1 MITKG
6 RSSKGVNF
14 CTSGVACAHLLF
26 AILWLQKEA
35 QLWLNQISMGLY
47 CQFITLQLPE
57 LEVQELEE
65 HDGFDDHPLSSK
77 PHSPTMPQASPIKAF
92 LQLLEIAWLN
102 SRRHLEL
109 VQSLS
114 KPPQASPLPIQR
126 ASVDLEETEEEH
138 KCKNFLNAHHFLNC
152 LCYHLLLHT
161 KNWSSISIVS
171 TFTQFPK

>member
-1 MITKG
+1 
-6 RSSKGVNF
+6 
-14 CTSGVACAHLLF
+14 
-26 AILWLQKEA
+26 
-35 QLWLNQISMGLY
+35 MGLY

>member
-1 MITKG
+1 
-6 RSSKGVNF
+6 
-14 CTSGVACAHLLF
+14 
-26 AILWLQKEA
+26 
-35 QLWLNQISMGLY
+35 
-47 CQFITLQLPE
+47 LPE

-65 HDGFDDHPLSSK
+65 HDGFDDHSLNNK
-77 PHSPTMPQASPIKAF
+77 PHSLKMPQASTMKAF

-138 KCKNFLNAHHFLNC
+138 KCKNFLNAHCFFNC
-152 LCYHLLLHT
+152 LCYHSLFHT
-161 KNWSSISIVS
+161 KSLSSISIVS